1 MGDPVDGDGLRTG
14 GAVVG
19 DPAGAGE
26 LLVGVG
32 EGLGVCDGLGDRVGL
47 GEVEVGLDVGADE
60 AGLVACWV
68 APESAAMGTGRT
80 RM

>member
-1 MGDPVDGDGLRTG
+1 MGDPADGDGLRPG

-26 LLVGVG
+26 LLVGVA
-32 EGLGVCDGLGDRVGL
+32 EGLGVCDKLGDCAGRGKVGA
-47 GEVEVGLDVGADE
+47 GLDVGAAGDE
-60 AGLVACWV
+60 GVVACWL
-68 APESAAMGTGRT
+68 AGAAVGPGRT

>member
-1 MGDPVDGDGLRTG
+1 VGDPADGDGLTAG

-26 LLVGVG
+26 LLVGVA
-32 EGLGVCDGLGDRVGL
+32 EGLGVCDGLGDCAGR
-47 GEVEVGLDVGADE
+47 GEVGAGLDVGAAEDE
-60 AGLVACWV
+60 GLVVCWL
-68 APESAAMGTGRT
+68 AGAAVGTGRT

>member
-1 MGDPVDGDGLRTG
+1 VGDPEEGDGLRAG

-32 EGLGVCDGLGDRVGL
+32 EGLGVCDGLGERVGW
-47 GEVEVGLDVGADE
+47 GEVPVGLDVDAAGEVVLAD
-60 AGLVACWV
+60 WP
-68 APESAAMGTGRT
+68 APADVSAAGTGRT
-80 RM
+80 R